1 MYLKA
6 YQETNKG
13 LTWHARQSFGL
24 CQRIS
29 SFNTTPRR
37 AICIDGCILSKK
49 ERKLHNGMKTQL
61 VHKLL
66 SINQIILKE
75 LFSYYCMVYSETFAM
90 RILFQL

>member
-1 MYLKA
+1 MYLRA
-6 YQETNKG
+6 YQVTNKG

-49 ERKLHNGMKTQL
+49 ERKLHNGMKTSL
-61 VHKLL
+61 IG
-66 SINQIILKE
+66 S
-75 LFSYYCMVYSETFAM
+75 
-90 RILFQL
+90 